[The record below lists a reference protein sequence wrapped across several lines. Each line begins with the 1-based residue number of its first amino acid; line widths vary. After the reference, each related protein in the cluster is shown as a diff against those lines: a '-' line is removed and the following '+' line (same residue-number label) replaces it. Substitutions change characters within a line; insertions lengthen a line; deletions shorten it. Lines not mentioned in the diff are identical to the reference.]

1 MITTSK
7 LNNGIVCSRYLVV
20 QYFWGR
26 GTRRLGPKAEEPR
39 VEDRRLGPRV
49 EEHKHPIL
57 LTKTLC
63 KENVKFLKHSY
74 RVKRQ
79 VGTML

>member
-1 MITTSK
+1 MGAKGRGAEGRGPNIRAK
-7 LNNGIVCSRYLVV
+7 
-20 QYFWGR
+20 GR
-26 GTRRLGPKAEEPR
+26 GTQT
-39 VEDRRLGPRV
+39 
-49 EEHKHPIL
+49 PIL